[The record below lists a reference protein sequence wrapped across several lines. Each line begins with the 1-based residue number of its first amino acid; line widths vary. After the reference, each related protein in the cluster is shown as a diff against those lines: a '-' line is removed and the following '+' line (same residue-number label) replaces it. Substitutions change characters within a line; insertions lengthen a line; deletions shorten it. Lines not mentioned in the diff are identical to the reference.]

1 MPRTLRWSGLVPGVI
16 IFATIV
22 GLCAAV
28 LMFAQVGALH
38 GDTFR
43 LYAAMG
49 SARGVIEGTEVWL
62 SGQKVGLVTGVE
74 FQPVTVDTNRR
85 VVIGMD
91 VLEEY
96 RQQIRANSTAQ
107 VRAGGTLIGAQV
119 VWIASGT
126 VTEPMLADGDTIAAM
141 PQGDTESVS
150 AKAAMAAREFP
161 AIIANIKLLSEQ
173 LTSTKGTLGAMGAD
187 QGGKPLMVLRE
198 RATSLT
204 SQATSG
210 EGSIALAM
218 RGGDLGARVRTAMAR
233 TDSIRR
239 ILADSMTSFGRFR
252 RDSTLLPTVTAVRNE
267 VSIVRALLDESRG
280 TAGRAV
286 NDKAIVRELVEL
298 ESELGALMADIQRRP
313 LRYIAF

>member
-1 MPRTLRWSGLVPGVI
+1 MARTLRWSSLIPGVL
-16 IFATIV
+16 IFATLV
-22 GLCAAV
+22 GVCVAV

-62 SGQKVGLVTGVE
+62 SGQKVGLVTGVR
-74 FQPVTVDTNRR
+74 FQPVSVDTSRR

-96 RQQIRANSTAQ
+96 REQLRSNSTAQ

-119 VWIASGT
+119 VWLASGT
-126 VTEPMLADGDTIAAM
+126 ADTPMLADGDTITAM

-161 AIIANIKLLSEQ
+161 AIIANVKLLSQQ
-173 LTSTKGTLGAMGAD
+173 LSSAQGTLGAMGAD
-187 QGGKPLMVLRE
+187 QGGRPLMVLRE

-204 SQATSG
+204 SQAVAG
-210 EGSIALAM
+210 DGSIGLAL
-218 RGGDLGARVRTAMAR
+218 RGGDLTARARTAVAR
-233 TDSIRR
+233 SDSIRR
-239 ILADSMTSFGRFR
+239 ILTDTATSLGRFR
-252 RDSTLLPTVTAVRNE
+252 RDSTLLRTVADVRNE
-267 VSIVRALLDESRG
+267 VSIVRALLDSSSGSAARLK
-280 TAGRAV
+280 
-286 NDKAIVRELVEL
+286 NDKAVVQELTEL

>member
-1 MPRTLRWSGLVPGVI
+1 MPRTLRWSGLIPGVI

-22 GLCAAV
+22 GVCVAV

-91 VLEEY
+91 VLEKY
-96 RQQIRANSTAQ
+96 RHQIRGNSTAQ

-119 VWIASGT
+119 VWVASGT
-126 VTEPMLADGDTIAAM
+126 EGEPMLVDGDTIDAM

-150 AKAAMAAREFP
+150 AKAAMATREFP
-161 AIIANIKLLSEQ
+161 AIIANIKLLSSM
-173 LTSTKGTLGAMGAD
+173 LTSSQGTLGAMGAD

-204 SQATSG
+204 TQATSG
-210 EGSIALAM
+210 DGSIALAM
-218 RGGDLGARVRTAMAR
+218 RGGNLTARARTAVAR

-239 ILADSMTSFGRFR
+239 ILTDSTTSLGRFR
-252 RDSTLLPTVTAVRNE
+252 RDSTLLRTVADVRNE

-280 TAGRAV
+280 TAGRAI
-286 NDKAIVRELVEL
+286 NDKAIVQELVEL

>member
-1 MPRTLRWSGLVPGVI
+1 MI
-16 IFATIV
+16 IFATII
-22 GLCAAV
+22 GLCVAV

-62 SGQKVGLVTGVE
+62 SGQKVGLVTGVD
-74 FQPVTVDTNRR
+74 FQPVSVDTNRR

-96 RQQIRANSTAQ
+96 REQIRANSTAQ

-119 VWIASGT
+119 VWLASGT
-126 VTEPMLADGDTIAAM
+126 AGEPMLADGDTIAAM

-173 LTSTKGTLGAMGAD
+173 LTSTQGTLGAMGAD

-210 EGSIALAM
+210 DGSIALAM
-218 RGGDLGARVRTAMAR
+218 RGGNLTARARTAMAR

-239 ILADSMTSFGRFR
+239 ILNDSTTSLGRFR
-252 RDSTLLPTVTAVRNE
+252 RDSTLLSTVTDVRNE

-280 TAGRAV
+280 TAGRAM

>member
-1 MPRTLRWSGLVPGVI
+1 MPRTLRWSSLVPGVI

-22 GLCAAV
+22 AVVVAV

-62 SGQKVGLVTGVE
+62 SGQKVGLVTGVG
-74 FQPVTVDTNRR
+74 FRPVHVDTNRR

-96 RQQIRANSTAQ
+96 REQLRANSSAQ

-119 VWIASGT
+119 VWLASGT
-126 VTEPMLADGDTIAAM
+126 ANEPMLADGDTIEAL
-141 PQGDTESVS
+141 PHGDTESVS

-161 AIIANIKLLSEQ
+161 AIIANIKLLSQQ
-173 LTSTKGTLGAMGAD
+173 LTSTQGTLGAMGAD
-187 QGGKPLMVLRE
+187 QGGRPLMVLRE
-198 RATSLT
+198 RATRLT
-204 SQATSG
+204 SQAASG
-210 EGSIALAM
+210 DGSIGLAL
-218 RGGDLGARVRTAMAR
+218 RGGDLTARARTAFAR
-233 TDSIRR
+233 SDSIRLM
-239 ILADSMTSFGRFR
+239 LADTATSLGRFR
-252 RDSTLLPTVTAVRNE
+252 RDSTLLANVASVRNE
-267 VSIVRALLDESRG
+267 VSIVRALLDSSSG
-280 TAGRAV
+280 SAGRLK
-286 NDKAIVRELVEL
+286 NDKAIVRELTEV

-313 LRYIAF
+313 MRYIAF

>member
-16 IFATIV
+16 IFATII
-22 GLCAAV
+22 GLCVAV

-62 SGQKVGLVTGVE
+62 SGQKVGLVTGVD
-74 FQPVTVDTNRR
+74 FQPVSVDTNRR

-96 RQQIRANSTAQ
+96 REQIRANSTAQ

-119 VWIASGT
+119 VWLASGT
-126 VTEPMLADGDTIAAM
+126 AGEPMLADGDTIAAM

-173 LTSTKGTLGAMGAD
+173 LTSTQGTLGAMGAD

-210 EGSIALAM
+210 DGSIALAM
-218 RGGDLGARVRTAMAR
+218 RGGNLTARARTAMAR

-239 ILADSMTSFGRFR
+239 ILNDSTTSLGRFR
-252 RDSTLLPTVTAVRNE
+252 RDSTLLSTVTDVRNE

-280 TAGRAV
+280 TAGRAM

-298 ESELGALMADIQRRP
+298 ESELAALMADIQRRP
-313 LRYIAF
+313 MRYIAF

>member
-1 MPRTLRWSGLVPGVI
+1 MPRTLRWSSLIPGVI
-16 IFATIV
+16 TLAVLVAICV
-22 GLCAAV
+22 AV

-62 SGQKVGLVTGVE
+62 SGQKVGLVTGVR
-74 FQPVTVDTNRR
+74 FQPVGVDTNRR

-96 RQQIRANSTAQ
+96 REQLRANSTAQ

-119 VWIASGT
+119 VWISTGT
-126 VTEPMLADGDTIAAM
+126 AEQPMLADGDTIIAK

-161 AIIANIKLLSEQ
+161 AIIANIKLLNEQ
-173 LTSTKGTLGAMGAD
+173 LTSTQGTLGAMGAD
-187 QGGKPLMVLRE
+187 RGSERLVVLRE
-198 RATSLT
+198 RATDLT

-210 EGSIALAM
+210 DGSIALAI
-218 RGGDLGARVRTAMAR
+218 RGGDLNTRARTAFAR
-233 TDSIRR
+233 ADSIRR
-239 ILADSMTSFGRFR
+239 ILGDTATSLGRFR
-252 RDSTLLPTVTAVRNE
+252 RDSTLLGTVADIRNE
-267 VSIVRALLDESRG
+267 VSIVRALLDSSRG

-286 NDKAIVRELVEL
+286 NDKAIVRELAEV
-298 ESELGALMADIQRRP
+298 ESELGALMADIKRRP